1 MKRIFKVLL
10 LFVGMIFL
18 SLPLTAQVYEPGDP
32 GNGPQPGN
40 PPLGGG
46 APLGSGTLILIG
58 LGAAYGGRKIFV
70 LKKMNKKDVY

>member
-46 APLGSGTLILIG
+46 APLGSGTLIL
-58 LGAAYGGRKIFV
+58 LGMGVLYGGKKV
-70 LKKMNKKDVY
+70 YGLKQNNQLQN